1 VAELTKIASERRS
14 TKQRL
19 LNSLSA
25 SQRLLFCFSPFLLFL
40 CFSFLVLWLLLLL
53 PCCPF
58 TFLMFLFAASSPSP
72 SAAASSS
79 SSSSSS
85 SPSSSPFLH
94 LLLHLLLLVHTNRV
108 SCQTV
113 FNACSALMSFFGFF
127 VSSISAFAIAVAPV
141 FALLFFLRAFTAPG
155 KHDRATITFATIQT
169 FSFLLH
175 VTSPLAVG

>member
-1 VAELTKIASERRS
+1 MAELTKIASERRS

-40 CFSFLVLWLLLLL
+40 CLFFLVLWLLLLL

-72 SAAASSS
+72 SAAA